1 MPRTLRLP
9 RSKRTYARLAFPDRL
24 ANTRNAGGF
33 TLIEL
38 LVVMMIIAILASM
51 VSFAM
56 FRSQQTA
63 RKAATQALITKLHSV
78 IARQWDTYATRRIQ
92 WDPTATPAST
102 SGMDPHDAAQFELAA
117 LRQLT
122 RLELPN
128 RWEDVSNGVTALNN
142 TNPDFPYL
150 TSPETPPTLALPAL
164 TQAYG
169 AYGSGTDE
177 HQGAECLYMIVS
189 FIADDDLDRINLF
202 SEGEVGDEDGDG
214 KNEFHDAWGNPIRFL
229 RGPMGFVD
237 PNPSDPAWGHLS
249 DLQTADSAG
258 SPDPFDPRGVDT
270 RGTWAIYPLIY
281 SAGPDQTYDIYT
293 GTGSSDDPYAGID
306 QTHTPMGTTGTQI
319 GAPLDASNAQV
330 APDNGKLNH
339 HDNIHNHRLGG
350 SLR

>member
-9 RSKRTYARLAFPDRL
+9 RSRRTYVRLEFLDPF

-63 RKAATQALITKLHSV
+63 RKAATQALITKLHTV
-78 IARQWDTYATRRIQ
+78 IARQWDTYATRRVP
-92 WDPTATPAST
+92 WDPTATPAGT
-102 SGMDPHDAAQFELAA
+102 SDMDPHDAAQFKLAA
-117 LRQLT
+117 LRQLM

-128 RWEDVSNGVTALNN
+128 RWADVSNGVTGL
-142 TNPDFPYL
+142 TPTDFPYIG
-150 TSPETPPTLALPAL
+150 SNEAPPTLALPAL

-169 AYGSGTDE
+169 AYGSGSDE
-177 HQGAECLYMIVS
+177 HQEAECLYMIVS

-202 SEGEVGDEDGDG
+202 SEGEVDDVDGDG
-214 KNEFHDAWGNPIRFL
+214 KNEFVDAWGNPIRFL
-229 RGPMGFVD
+229 RWPMGFVD
-237 PNPSDPAWGHLS
+237 NPNDPAWGHLS

-281 SAGPDQTYDIYT
+281 SAGPDEKYDIYT

-306 QTHTPMGTTGTQI
+306 QTHSPLGTTGTQI
-319 GAPLDASNAQV
+319 GAPLDESNDAQV